1 MKSVVTIGGGTGQFT
16 LLSGL
21 KKYPVKLS
29 AIVSMADDGGSTGK
43 LRDELGVL
51 PPGDVRQCLVAL
63 SESGVVMRDLFNYRF
78 ESSSAKASEDRQ
90 GGLVGYSFG
99 NIFLSAL
106 EKITGSFDEAVSL
119 AGKVL
124 AINGEVIPVTTS
136 DVRLVYGSGDTDV
149 VGEDAV
155 QDVTIEDPESLRLE
169 PDAEA
174 NPKALEAISSA
185 DCIVMGPGNL
195 YCSIIPNLLVG
206 GVPEAIRSSRAKVV
220 YNCNLMTK
228 KEHTDGYSVSDFVR
242 EIERYTGSGR
252 IDFVTFNNVM
262 PEPELQECYAVEGQ
276 PVRVDM
282 GRDGAQSFF
291 ALPADLISSRIYAQK
306 KSDAIRRTL
315 IRHDPE
321 VLASLVIEKCLGGV

>member
-1 MKSVVTIGGGTGQFT
+1 MKSIVTIGGGTGQFT

-63 SESGVVMRDLFNYRF
+63 SESDLVMRDLFNYRF
-78 ESSSAKASEDRQ
+78 EK
-90 GGLVGYSFG
+90 GGLVGHSFG
-99 NIFLSAL
+99 NIFLSTL

-119 AGKVL
+119 VGKVL

-136 DVRLVYGSGDTDV
+136 DVRLVYGSGDAAA
-149 VGEDAV
+149 VGEYAV
-155 QDVTIEDPESLRLE
+155 QDVVIEDPDRLRLE
-169 PDAEA
+169 PDAKA
-174 NPKALEAISSA
+174 NPKALEAIVKA
-185 DCIVMGPGNL
+185 DCIVIGPGNL
-195 YCSIIPNLLVG
+195 YCSIIPNLLVR
-206 GVPEAIRSSRAKVV
+206 GVPEAIASSRAKVV

-228 KEHTDGYSVSDFVR
+228 KEHTDGFSVSDFVR
-242 EIERYTGSGR
+242 EIERYVGRGR

-262 PEPELQECYAVEGQ
+262 PEPELQERYADEGQ
-276 PVRVDM
+276 PVRVDV
-282 GRDGAQSFF
+282 DQEGAQSFS
-291 ALPADLISSRIYAQK
+291 ALPADLISSSIDIQK
-306 KSDAIRRTL
+306 KSDAVRRTL

-321 VLASLVIEKCLGGV
+321 VLASLINEKCLGSV